1 MNVEL
6 AGYCRCLNTDLQIL
20 VEDIIVA
27 QQVFLAAAILFLCLI
42 IAIRVP
48 AALYSVSVVSITGE
62 RGFEETVWAD
72 RLQRQI
78 LYKIKESSYIYY
90 FFGIFTIA
98 PFLDIGIIIF
108 NICILNTY
116 EMHDSDDCRL

>member
-6 AGYCRCLNTDLQIL
+6 AGYCRCLDTDLQIL
-20 VEDIIVA
+20 SNHVEDIIVA

-62 RGFEETVWAD
+62 RGFEETV
-72 RLQRQI
+72 
-78 LYKIKESSYIYY
+78 
-90 FFGIFTIA
+90 
-98 PFLDIGIIIF
+98 
-108 NICILNTY
+108 
-116 EMHDSDDCRL
+116 